1 MRDPSRN
8 ICANV
13 GKAKLAGIVL
23 PEGVQLAR
31 CDLVA
36 LNQIRLGEPYAHVF
50 LEAACDRGR

>member
-1 MRDPSRN
+1 
-8 ICANV
+8 
-13 GKAKLAGIVL
+13 VL